1 MAQDNAR
8 SRRVAEEL
16 RRILSDLVRRE
27 IKDPRV
33 RDVTITEIEVARD
46 LSHATV
52 FYSPLD
58 PDADL
63 EAIQQGLQRAAGFMR
78 SKIAKRMSTRTVPKL
93 NFKYDTSIE
102 QGDRMGR
109 LLRELNIQP
118 EEPQSADETEGG
130 ETDDGDKDG

>member
-1 MAQDNAR
+1 MGQDNAR

-16 RRILSDLVRRE
+16 RRILSELIRRE

-33 RDVTITEIEVARD
+33 RDVTITDIEVARD
-46 LSHATV
+46 LSHASV
-52 FYSPLD
+52 FYTPLD
-58 PDADL
+58 PDEDL
-63 EAIQQGLQRAAGFMR
+63 EAVQQGLQRAAGFMR

-93 NFKYDTSIE
+93 NFKYDTAID

-118 EEPQSADETEGG
+118 ESADEDPGSE
-130 ETDDGDKDG
+130 DG

>member
-1 MAQDNAR
+1 MAQENAR

-16 RRILSDLVRRE
+16 RRILSELVRRE

-46 LSHATV
+46 LSHASV
-52 FYSPLD
+52 FYTPLD

-78 SKIAKRMSTRTVPKL
+78 SKLAKRMSTRTVPKL

-118 EEPQSADETEGG
+118 ADPDDSEDDDGG
-130 ETDDGDKDG
+130 ERG